1 MNPQGK
7 VALVTG
13 GAHRVGKAITLM
25 LAQAGAQIAINYNES
40 ATEAQQTVAEVAAFG
55 VDALAIQCDVSDF
68 EAVQRMTQTIK
79 ERFGGVD
86 ILVNGASY
94 FGKTPFPT
102 EDPAVIERWRRV
114 TRISLDGAFY
124 VCNSL
129 APTMLARGGGVIVN
143 IVDLSV
149 WTPWPNLMAH
159 AVGKAGLLALTHQL
173 ALELAPTIRANAVA
187 PGPVLPPPNATESQ
201 AAASAGR
208 TLLERWGSPEDV
220 AQAVKYLIE
229 ADYVTGE
236 VIRVDG
242 GEQIARR
249 HTRRGRQG

>member
-55 VDALAIQCDVSDF
+55 GEALAIQCDVADF
-68 EAVQRMTQTIK
+68 DAVQRMTQTIK

-129 APTMLARGGGVIVN
+129 APTMLARGGGVIIN

-201 AAASAGR
+201 AAASADR

-242 GEQIARR
+242 GEQIAQRN
-249 HTRRGRQG
+249 TRRR